1 MRVQFNY
8 EQKDMVDAALR
19 FLRRSKAVRSWRWKG
34 AILIMLASIGLAM
47 TGRVPVPLL
56 LVLAGIA
63 GALIY

>member
-1 MRVQFNY
+1 MRALGLAVSAISLVIMARLLQANGI
-8 EQKDMVDAALR
+8 DA
-19 FLRRSKAVRSWRWKG
+19 G
-34 AILIMLASIGLAM
+34 AIVIMLASMGLAM